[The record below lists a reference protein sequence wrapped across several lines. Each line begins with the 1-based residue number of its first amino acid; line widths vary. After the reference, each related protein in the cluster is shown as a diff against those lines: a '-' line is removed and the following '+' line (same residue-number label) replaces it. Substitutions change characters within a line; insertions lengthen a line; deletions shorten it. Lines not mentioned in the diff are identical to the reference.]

1 MRRYFNNPE
10 IKRSSLILVGIM
22 LVFMLVSSLVIEA
35 NNERLKRDYMR
46 VMGSAAARIIEKAPQ
61 LEGEILPLMTGKLT
75 IEDETRGREILR
87 QYGLHDELGVNLF
100 PYIKDSFSSSIYSML
115 LLGLALLVLL
125 FILNYFQ
132 HGYYYDNM
140 RFFSSAAKGI
150 VEGNYDLKFGEKKE
164 GDLSKLAQ
172 SFNMMGG
179 VIRGNISALK
189 KEKEFLVDLLSDI
202 SHQLKTP
209 LSTMILYN
217 DIMLSKELSR
227 EQMETFLKN
236 TQNQLSRMGWLI
248 QNLLKLAKI
257 DANAIE
263 LNMEEQSLSE
273 TIEEALD
280 ALESKAREKG
290 IVINYF
296 PGKDIPIKHD
306 RLWLQ
311 EALINVVKNSIEHS
325 PEGGK
330 VFVELE
336 DNPIYTRIRVKNFG
350 EIIPEEDLANI
361 FKRFYKGKNSK
372 KSDSIGIGL
381 SLAKS
386 IVERHGGYIEARSDE
401 LDGTRLIITFLK
413 Y

>member
-10 IKRSSLILVGIM
+10 IKRSSMVLVGVM
-22 LVFMLVSSLVIEA
+22 LIFMLASSLIIKA
-35 NNERLKRDYMR
+35 NNERLRRDYIR
-46 VMGSAAARIIEKAPQ
+46 VMGGAAARIIEKAPQ

-75 IEDETRGREILR
+75 LEDETRGKEILR
-87 QYGLHDELGVNLF
+87 QYGLHEELDVTLF
-100 PYIKDSFSSSIYSML
+100 PYIKDSFSSSIYSIL
-115 LLGLALLVLL
+115 LLGLTLGVLL
-125 FILNYFQ
+125 FIMNYFQ
-132 HGYYYDNM
+132 HGYYYENM
-140 RFFSSAAKGI
+140 RSFSSAAKGI
-150 VEGNYDLKFGEKKE
+150 VEGDYTLKFGEKKE
-164 GDLSKLAQ
+164 GDLSKLSQ
-172 SFNMMGG
+172 SFNMMGE

-189 KEKEFLVDLLSDI
+189 IEKKFLVELLSDI

-227 EQMETFLKN
+227 DQRETFLKN
-236 TQNQLSRMGWLI
+236 NQNQLNRMGWLI

-263 LNMEEQSLSE
+263 LDLEEQSLSE

-280 ALESKAREKG
+280 AIESKAREKG
-290 IVINYF
+290 IVINYS
-296 PGKDIPIKHD
+296 PGKDIMQKHD

-311 EALINVVKNSIEHS
+311 EALINIVKNAIEHS
-325 PEGGK
+325 NEGGR
-330 VFVELE
+330 VLVELE
-336 DNPIYTRIRVKNFG
+336 DNPIYTRIAVKNTG
-350 EIIPEEDLANI
+350 ETIPEEDLANI

-381 SLAKS
+381 SLSKS
-386 IVERHGGYIEARSDE
+386 IIERHGGYIEARSDE
-401 LDGTRLIITFLK
+401 AEGTRLVITFLK